1 MLARIDRGWR
11 TFATGASFAGF
22 GLCGF
27 IFSVLLFPVFLLW
40 RHHRSRRRAVTA
52 IVHLFF
58 RALTGMLQR
67 IGVMTLEVAG
77 VEGLRKG
84 LHEGGPKIIVANHP
98 TYLDV
103 MVLLSLIPSACCV
116 VKSAHWGNP
125 CFWGIVRA
133 AGYVSNADPLE
144 LVEAGSRQLEAGYSM
159 IVFPE
164 GTRSPARDRLHR
176 FSRGFAHMALRNGTP
191 IVPVLIDCDPPVF
204 TKRLRWYHV
213 PERPFH
219 MRIAVLDA
227 LVPDR
232 WAQAD
237 TPPALAARAVT
248 HGIETHIRQRLFAY
262 GFFKT

>member
-1 MLARIDRGWR
+1 MFARIDRGYR
-11 TFATGASFAGF
+11 LVATGASFAAF
-22 GLCGF
+22 GLSGLV
-27 IFSVLLFPVFLLW
+27 FSVLLFPVFLLW
-40 RHHRSRRRAVTA
+40 RHRRSRRRMVTV
-52 IVHLFF
+52 IVHAFF
-58 RALTGMLQR
+58 RALTGMLQI
-67 IGVMTLEVAG
+67 IGVMKLTVEG
-77 VEGLRKG
+77 IEGLRAGK
-84 LHEGGPKIIVANHP
+84 PIVVVANHP

-133 AGYVSNADPLE
+133 AEYVSNADPVE
-144 LVEAGSRQLEAGYSM
+144 LVEAGSRQIEAGYSM

-164 GTRSPARDRLHR
+164 GTRSPSRDRLHR
-176 FSRGFAHMALRNGTP
+176 FSRGFAHIALKNGTP

-213 PERPFH
+213 PTQPFH
-219 MRIAVLDA
+219 MRIVVLDA

-232 WAQAD
+232 WVQAD

-248 HGIETHIRQRLFAY
+248 HGIETHIKQRLFAY
-262 GFFKT
+262 GFLKT

>member
-1 MLARIDRGWR
+1 
-11 TFATGASFAGF
+11 
-22 GLCGF
+22 
-27 IFSVLLFPVFLLW
+27 
-40 RHHRSRRRAVTA
+40 
-52 IVHLFF
+52 
-58 RALTGMLQR
+58 
-67 IGVMTLEVAG
+67 
-77 VEGLRKG
+77 
-84 LHEGGPKIIVANHP
+84 
-98 TYLDV
+98 
-103 MVLLSLIPSACCV
+103 V

-133 AGYVSNADPLE
+133 AGYVSNADPVE
-144 LVEAGSRQLEAGYSM
+144 LVEAGSRELEAGYSM

-176 FSRGFAHMALRNGTP
+176 FSRGFAHMALRNRTP

-227 LVPDR
+227 FVPDR

-237 TPPALAARAVT
+237 VPPALAARAVT
-248 HGIETHIRQRLFAY
+248 NGIETHIKQRLFAY